1 MQINL
6 TGDTE
11 KSIERRLA
19 VGQFNSPEEV
29 IRAAVDQLD
38 QYEAS
43 VADIRES
50 LEDEQAGRVQ
60 SIQDVDREMR
70 EKHGFKQPS

>member
-11 KSIERRLA
+11 ESIKRRLA
-19 VGQFNSPEEV
+19 AGQFDSPEEV
-29 IRAAVDQLD
+29 IRAAVEQLD

-43 VADIRES
+43 VAGIRES

-60 SIQDVDREMR
+60 SIHDVDRDMR
-70 EKHGFKQPS
+70 EKHGFKQSS

>member
-19 VGQFNSPEEV
+19 AGQFNSPEEV
-29 IRAAVDQLD
+29 IRAAVEQLD

-43 VADIRES
+43 IAEIRES

-60 SIQDVDREMR
+60 SIHDVDRDMR
-70 EKHGFKQPS
+70 EQHGFKQPS

>member
-19 VGQFNSPEEV
+19 AGQFNSPEEV

-43 VADIRES
+43 VADIQES

-60 SIQDVDREMR
+60 SIQDVAREMR

>member
-19 VGQFNSPEEV
+19 AGQFNSPEEV